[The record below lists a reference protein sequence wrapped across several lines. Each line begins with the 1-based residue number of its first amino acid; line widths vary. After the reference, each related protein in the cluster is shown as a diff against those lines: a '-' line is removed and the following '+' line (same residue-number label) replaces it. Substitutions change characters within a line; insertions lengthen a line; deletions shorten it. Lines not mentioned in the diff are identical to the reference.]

1 MSTGTDSAQS
11 SLLSCEEVISAV
23 DGTLVCGSPSSFC
36 FTNVATD
43 SRQVVQ
49 KTLFIPLIGENQ
61 DGHAYIPQALEK
73 GASAVF
79 ICKKNY
85 AADKDSFD
93 SLAKKYP
100 AASFITVTN
109 TLSALQSAA
118 AKYVE
123 KFPRL
128 IRIGVTG
135 SSGKTTTKEIAAAI
149 LSQKYTVITNKGNL
163 NSETGLPLSVF
174 TIRPEHQIGL
184 FEMGMNRVNEMGEIA
199 SVLKPQYA
207 VITNIGTAHIGILGS
222 RENIAA
228 EKAKVFNYFGG
239 KGIAIIP
246 ADDDFTKY
254 LASRVDGKIVYYGDS
269 VNKSNAP
276 WAKKSIVEFVEDK
289 GLEGTSF
296 TVGGKPCV
304 LPLPGKYNFKNAQG
318 AIALAEQL
326 GLSPAQ
332 IVNGIRDMKPMF
344 GRSEVLNGKYTIVQD
359 CYNANPDSME
369 KAIEFCSSV
378 TVKGSRVY
386 ILGDMLEL
394 GEDSC
399 EAHHNIGVLASHGK
413 AKLLVFVGDEMAE
426 GAKAAIK
433 ENLGATVI
441 QISGRN
447 DEAMQKAAEAV
458 HAFAREGDMI
468 LIKGSRGMGLER
480 ITTLLEG
487 NNCLDD
493 EPAKDGLK

>member
-1 MSTGTDSAQS
+1 MNAPSNSQ
-11 SLLSCEEVISAV
+11 SLLTLDEVLAAV
-23 DGTLVCGSPSSFC
+23 EGECAANGSSFH
-36 FTNVATD
+36 FMNVATD
-43 SRQVVQ
+43 SRQVVPD
-49 KTLFIPLIGENQ
+49 TLFVPLIGENQ
-61 DGHAYIPQALEK
+61 DGHIYIPQAIGQ
-73 GASAVF
+73 GATAVF
-79 ICKKNY
+79 VCRRNYEASRKTYAEY
-85 AADKDSFD
+85 AA
-93 SLAKKYP
+93 KY
-100 AASFITVTN
+100 AQVTFVIVNN
-109 TLSALQSAA
+109 TLAALQQTAA
-118 AKYVE
+118 RYVE

-149 LSQKYTVITNKGNL
+149 LSQKYKVITNKGNL

-174 TIRPEHQIGL
+174 NIRPEHEVGL

-207 VITNIGTAHIGILGS
+207 VVTNIGTAHIGILGS

-228 EKAKVFNYFGG
+228 EKSKIFNYFGG
-239 KGIAIIP
+239 KGVAVIP
-246 ADDDFTKY
+246 VDDDFTKY
-254 LASRVDGKIVYYGDS
+254 LASRVEGKVVYYGEGAR
-269 VNKSNAP
+269 N
-276 WAKKSIVEFVEDK
+276 SIVKFVEDK
-289 GLEGTSF
+289 GLDGTSF
-296 TVGGKPCV
+296 TVGNLPVV
-304 LPLPGKYNFKNAQG
+304 LPFPGKYNFKDAQG
-318 AIALAEQL
+318 AIALAEIL
-326 GLSPAQ
+326 GLTPAQ
-332 IVNGIRDMKPMF
+332 IVNGIKNMKPMF
-344 GRSEVLNGKYTIVQD
+344 GRSEVLHGKYTIVQD

-399 EAHHNIGVLASHGK
+399 EAHHNIGVLAAHGK

-487 NNCLDD
+487 SNSQAD
-493 EPAKDGLK
+493 EPAKDGLQ

>member
-73 GASAVF
+73 GASVVF
-79 ICKKNY
+79 ICDKNY

-174 TIRPEHQIGL
+174 TIRPEHQVGL
-184 FEMGMNRVNEMGEIA
+184 FEMGMNRVNEIKEIA
-199 SVLKPQYA
+199 GVLKPQYA
-207 VITNIGTAHIGILGS
+207 IITNIGTAHIGILGS
-222 RENIAA
+222 RQNIAA
-228 EKAKVFNYFGG
+228 EKANIFNHLG
-239 KGIAIIP
+239 KNGVAIIP
-246 ADDDFTKY
+246 CDDDFTKY
-254 LASRVDGKIVYYGDS
+254 LASRVEGRVVYYGEGAGESD
-269 VNKSNAP
+269 VA
-276 WAKKSIVEFVEDK
+276 FVEDK
-289 GLEGTSF
+289 GLGGTSF
-296 TVGGKPCV
+296 TVSGQPVV
-304 LPLPGKYNFKNAQG
+304 LPLPGKYNFKNAQA
-318 AIALAEQL
+318 AIALAELL

-332 IVNGIRDMKPMF
+332 IARGIKDMKPLF
-344 GRSEVLNGKYTIVQD
+344 GRSEVLYGKYTVVQD

-369 KAIEFCSSV
+369 KAVEFCSSV
-378 TVKGSRVY
+378 TVKGDRVY

-394 GEDSC
+394 GEDSK
-399 EAHHNIGVLASHGK
+399 EAHHATGVLAAHGK

-426 GAKAAIK
+426 AAKAAIK
-433 ENLGATVI
+433 EDCGAVVV
-441 QISGRN
+441 QIRGRG
-447 DEAMQKAAEAV
+447 DESMKKAVEAV
-458 HAFAREGDMI
+458 HAFAHEGDLV

-480 ITTLLEG
+480 ITALLETNG
-487 NNCLDD
+487 REESKN
-493 EPAKDGLK
+493 E